1 MVIQSAVQEPN
12 PPLRDRAQEV
22 LLRKKTYEYLRDLTD
37 SMRETMKVL
46 DGVGIAAPQVGE
58 SLRLFVIEK
67 ESFPERELPSDVF
80 INPKIIRSSF
90 KLLDGEEGCLSVKG
104 VFGTVKRHASVTIEA
119 FDLRG
124 KKFRLTGK
132 DLLARVLQHETDHLN
147 GILFIDKAEPD
158 SLHTY
163 IREEHENS

>member
-1 MVIQSAVQEPN
+1 MAIQNAVQEPN
-12 PPLRDRAQEV
+12 PPLRDHAQEV
-22 LLRKKTYEYLRDLTD
+22 PLRKKTYDYLEEMADN
-37 SMRETMKVL
+37 MRETMKTL
-46 DGVGIAAPQVGE
+46 DGIGIAAPQIGE
-58 SLRLFVIEK
+58 SLRLFLIEK
-67 ESFPERELPSDVF
+67 ESFPEQELPSDVF

-104 VFGTVKRHASVTIEA
+104 VFGTVKRHASVTVEA
-119 FDLRG
+119 YNLSG

-132 DLLARVLQHETDHLN
+132 DLLARVLQHETDHLS

-163 IREEHENS
+163 IREEHEHN